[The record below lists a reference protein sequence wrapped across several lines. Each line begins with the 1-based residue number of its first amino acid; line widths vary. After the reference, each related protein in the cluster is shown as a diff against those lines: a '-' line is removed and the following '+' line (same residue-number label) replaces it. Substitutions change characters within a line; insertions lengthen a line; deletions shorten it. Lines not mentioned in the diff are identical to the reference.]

1 MNASKEKVKAK
12 IEACLDLMVAYS
24 ERTGPN
30 WAKKEADKKRQATHV
45 FNSQQGQLLMSYMKT
60 VNK

>member
-1 MNASKEKVKAK
+1 MDHLMSKIDSSHEEMNASKEKVKAK

-30 WAKKEADKKRQATHV
+30 
-45 FNSQQGQLLMSYMKT
+45 
-60 VNK
+60 